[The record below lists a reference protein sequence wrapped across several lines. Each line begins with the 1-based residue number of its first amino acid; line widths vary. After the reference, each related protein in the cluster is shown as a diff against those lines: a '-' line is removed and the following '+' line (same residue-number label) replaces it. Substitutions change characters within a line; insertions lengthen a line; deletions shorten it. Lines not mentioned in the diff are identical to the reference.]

1 MSDNPFLKKKGRMRI
16 TVHPLFLL
24 FGVWFAF
31 TGKLFLFLSA
41 AVVALI
47 HEYGHALAAARVG
60 YGLDRIVLMPYGA
73 LISGDLEGVGLKD
86 EIFIALAGPLINA
99 ACAVL
104 FVALWWFFPD
114 TYPYTDVA
122 VYSSASIAVINLLP
136 AYPLDGGRILY
147 CTVAKFKGEKAAAKI
162 ARGAGFVFAAL
173 ILALFIY
180 GCFRKPNF
188 TMLFFALFIAFG
200 AAGGRECRYS
210 RIRYQRP
217 REMKRGM
224 EIRRIAVGTDCP
236 VKRVLAFMQRG
247 KYLEISLYDESGE
260 FCGEF
265 SQEEFLRLLE
275 TANLYEPIGVAMQKA
290 GKM

>member
-41 AVVALI
+41 TVVALI

-136 AYPLDGGRILY
+136 AYPLDGGR
-147 CTVAKFKGEKAAAKI
+147 VAKCVLSRIFGGKCADIILRVLNVLLACGLVVCFAV
-162 ARGAGFVFAAL
+162 GGFNVTFLLFALLLLCSAVQKSPPAVRINFASRAAL
-173 ILALFIY
+173 RRGVEVKTVLVDGSLNCKDAIRLLDDKRY
-180 GCFRKPNF
+180 LVLRNVDD
-188 TMLFFALFIAFG
+188 
-200 AAGGRECRYS
+200 GREITQDELY
-210 RIRYQRP
+210 
-217 REMKRGM
+217 
-224 EIRRIAVGTDCP
+224 AVLSEKGVYDC
-236 VKRVLAFMQRG
+236 VF
-247 KYLEISLYDESGE
+247 
-260 FCGEF
+260 
-265 SQEEFLRLLE
+265 
-275 TANLYEPIGVAMQKA
+275 T
-290 GKM
+290 